1 MRNELMEIAEKPYLK
16 KDVPEFHI
24 GDTVDVSCRIIEGTR
39 ERIQVFNGTVIARQ
53 HQGIN
58 ETFTVRRIVN
68 NEGVERVFMLHSP
81 LIARIEVKRRGKARR
96 AKLYFLRSRVGK
108 ARRLKERRTSG
119 AARVSRLAGTG
130 STAQADRQESE
141 AQTVNA

>member
-1 MRNELMEIAEKPYLK
+1 M
-16 KDVPEFHI
+16 
-24 GDTVDVSCRIIEGTR
+24 
-39 ERIQVFNGTVIARQ
+39 
-53 HQGIN
+53 
-58 ETFTVRRIVN
+58 
-68 NEGVERVFMLHSP
+68 
-81 LIARIEVKRRGKARR
+81 KRRGKARR